1 MEAEQMRKSQDAKRG
16 LLDLIALNFK
26 DRDNLIALEIGSYA
40 GESAQLCLSTGRFK
54 EIYCIDPW
62 ETGYDPNDPT
72 SRTVAE
78 AEKVFDSRFKNEPRI
93 HKIKA
98 YSFDKIDDFS
108 DSSFDFI
115 YVDGNHQEAAV
126 EQDLKMVLPKLKQ
139 DGVLA
144 GHDYNPRA
152 RWVRGV
158 SVAVDRVLQR
168 KPEHVF
174 PDTSWSCRK
183 SLIKE

>member
-16 LLDLIALNFK
+16 LLELIAVNFK

-40 GESAQLCLSTGRFK
+40 GESAQLFLSTGKFE

-62 ETGYDPNDPT
+62 EIGYDPDDPT
-72 SRTVAE
+72 SCTAAK
-78 AEKVFDSRFKNEPRI
+78 AEKAFDIRFKNEPRI

-108 DSSFDFI
+108 DSFFDFI

-126 EQDLKMVLPKLKQ
+126 EQDLKMALPKLKQ

-152 RWVRGV
+152 SWVRGV

-168 KPEHVF
+168 NPEHVF
-174 PDTSWSCRK
+174 SDTSWSCRK
-183 SLIKE
+183 LLIKQ